1 MFPVPGTHVWQQHEQ
16 TDWRVRHGIPLY
28 YTVCTFDCTI
38 NCTHYATNTAFPS
51 SPVEEDMTDE
61 LGDSSEPMEIAFT
74 LDQTAD
80 GKFLSLD
87 DLGKLLLHLASQG
100 LLTLHMLEGKYYL
113 KAAVEP
119 PLYYQLC
126 I

>member
-1 MFPVPGTHVWQQHEQ
+1 MAFFCT
-16 TDWRVRHGIPLY
+16 ILY
-28 YTVCTFDCTI
+28 DCMYTFDCTT
-38 NCTHYATNTAFPS
+38 NFLVHYGTNTAFSS
-51 SPVEEDMTDE
+51 SPLEEDMTDE
-61 LGDSSEPMEIAFT
+61 SGDSSEPMETAFS

-87 DLGKLLLHLASQG
+87 DLGELLLHLASQG
-100 LLTLHMLEGKYYL
+100 LLSLHTLEGKYYL

>member
-1 MFPVPGTHVWQQHEQ
+1 M
-16 TDWRVRHGIPLY
+16 
-28 YTVCTFDCTI
+28 
-38 NCTHYATNTAFPS
+38 HYATNTAFPS
-51 SPVEEDMTDE
+51 SSIEEDMTDE
-61 LGDSSEPMEIAFT
+61 SGDSSEPMETTFS

-100 LLTLHMLEGKYYL
+100 LLSLHTLEGKDYL
-113 KAAVEP
+113 KVAVEP
-119 PLYYQLC
+119 PLYCQMC